1 MKVFSYLE
9 KSKDF
14 WVLLFSSFIFF
25 ILRLPSLF
33 EPIWY
38 GDEGIY
44 QVLGMAIRNGKLLYR
59 DAWDN
64 KPPLLYILYAVFDS
78 DQFLVR
84 LASLVFGLGSVV
96 LFFLLA
102 KSLFKRENNQ
112 ISKITI
118 FSTILFS
125 VLFSIPLLEGNIAN
139 AENFMLLPVIASA
152 YLIFNIKSF
161 SSKKLLLIPLV
172 SGLLLSVAFLFKVVA
187 LFDFASFLIFL
198 FLLNLPGKF
207 SILKIPKVLFLEIK
221 EITFLAVGFII
232 PIFITFLFFL
242 LNGALSDFIS
252 AAFLQNV
259 SYVGYG
265 NSFIFSQGLLLL
277 KLALLSFFILFL
289 ILKRNRFSNSSLF
302 ILIWFSFSLFN
313 AFFSQRPYTHYLLVL
328 LPSLVLL
335 IGLIF
340 YEKKLQKFL
349 FLSFVLTFLLLS
361 KNFRVYGKTFSYYT
375 NFYQF
380 ISGGKNL
387 SSYRNFF
394 DSKTDR
400 DYKIAQFIKSHT
412 QKKDNI
418 FLWGDSAQLYKMSNK
433 LPPGRYTVAY
443 HIKFYKNSVN
453 ETKKAVEKAKPKY
466 IIIEN
471 QKNPIPFPVSSYG
484 QKIVIDNVLIYEYN
498 L

>member
-1 MKVFSYLE
+1 MKVFSKLE
-9 KSKDF
+9 KSKEF
-14 WVLLFSSFIFF
+14 WTLLFSSFIFF

-64 KPPLLYILYAVFDS
+64 KPPFLYVLYAVFNS
-78 DQFLVR
+78 DQFWVR
-84 LASLVFGLGSVV
+84 LASLIFGLGSLVF
-96 LFFLLA
+96 FFLLA
-102 KSLFKRENNQ
+102 KTLFKKENNE
-112 ISKITI
+112 ISKITV

-139 AENFMLLPVIASA
+139 AENFMLLPIVASA

-172 SGLLLSVAFLFKVVA
+172 SGLLLSFAFLFKVVA

-198 FLLNLPGKF
+198 FLVNLPKKL
-207 SILKIPKVLFLEIK
+207 SIFKIGKVLFLEIK
-221 EITFLAVGFII
+221 EITFLVIGFVI

-242 LNGALSDFIS
+242 LNGSLSDLIS

-277 KLALLSFFILFL
+277 KLASLSFFILFL
-289 ILKRNRFSNSSLF
+289 IFKRKKFSNAFLF

-340 YEKKLQKFL
+340 YEKKFQKFL
-349 FLSFVLTFLLLS
+349 IVSFALTILLLS
-361 KNFRVYGKTFSYYT
+361 KNFRVYGKTFSYYA
-375 NFYQF
+375 NFYDF
-380 ISGGKNL
+380 ILGTKSL

-400 DYKIAQFIKSHT
+400 DYKVSQYIKLHT
-412 QKKDNI
+412 QKKDSI
-418 FLWGDSAQLYKMSNK
+418 FLWGDSAQLYAMSNK

-443 HIKFYKNSVN
+443 HINFYKNSIN
-453 ETKKAVEKAKPKY
+453 ETKNAIKEAKPKY

-471 QKNPIPFPVSSYG
+471 SKDPIPFSLASYKE
-484 QKIVIDNVLIYEYN
+484 KINIDNILIYEYN
-498 L
+498 F